1 MSSVD
6 KTIQEFVVPTAASK
20 KEKYQKVNKKFQTAE
35 AKSNN
40 IVNINLLIQYC

>member
-35 AKSNN
+35 AKRNRRTAFQF
-40 IVNINLLIQYC
+40 LHQG